1 MCFGIDH
8 SNTKTLYYTRILKTE
23 RVIVLMTLPF
33 FLTEPSLATA
43 PAGSGPPLQVLPPPS
58 ENSPEP
64 ATDSASASDL
74 PAAPAGSGS
83 VSRHL
88 SSGSGSSAAAAAA
101 PPSHNDKKDMF
112 KDFPGGDTAIS
123 APSYDN
129 WGGQSRGSG
138 KPFASEQSSDSRCGH
153 FQGVAFRANFWLSI
167 QATVFVVSNCIFLPF
182 KFECKV
188 RLNSSLREISF

>member
-74 PAAPAGSGS
+74 PAVPAGSGS

-101 PPSHNDKKDMF
+101 PPPHNDKKDMF

-153 FQGVAFRANFWLSI
+153 FLLRVAFRANFWLSI
-167 QATVFVVSNCIFLPF
+167 QARVFVVSNFLPF
-182 KFECKV
+182 K
-188 RLNSSLREISF
+188 L